1 MSDEITLDA
10 AANNTESEKHIGNQ
24 TPTASRTREY
34 EQTLG
39 DECIELYNS
48 TGRTAQQWQELLIY
62 DILAVNS
69 DGLWT
74 HTKYGYSV
82 PRRNGKSEVLIMR
95 CLWGIR
101 NGERILWTAHRTTT
115 SHSAWEKL
123 GRLMSLTGLK
133 EKEDYCT
140 TKQFGLERIYMTGG
154 EGVINFRTRS
164 TKGGLGEGYDLLIID
179 EAQEYTIDQ
188 ESALKYVVTDSMNP
202 QTLFCGTPPTPTSS
216 GTVFTKLRQTTLA
229 GEGENTGWAEW
240 SVESLVDIRN
250 KEYWYKTNPSL
261 GTIFTERSV
270 MDEVGQ
276 DNVDFCIQRLGLW
289 LKYNQKSA
297 ISRTEWE
304 ALKVDGMPSF
314 VGKLFV
320 GVKVSNDGGSV
331 SLSIAVKTADDKIYV
346 EAIDCRPVRDGY
358 DWIVNFIKKAD
369 VEKVAIDGASGQR
382 ILEDMLK
389 QEHCRPPVLP
399 TVKEVIT
406 ANALFESAV
415 YASTICHGGQPSM
428 TQIVSNCDKR
438 PIGASGGFGYKAIIE
453 GADITLMDSAILA
466 HWLCSTAKERRKQR
480 IGY

>member
-1 MSDEITLDA
+1 MSDITLDA
-10 AANNTESEKHIGNQ
+10 AVNNTESEKRLGNQ
-24 TPTASRTREY
+24 EPTASRTHEY
-34 EQTLG
+34 
-39 DECIELYNS
+39 DETFGADCVELYNS

-62 DILAVNS
+62 DILAIN
-69 DGLWT
+69 DEGLWV

-82 PRRNGKSEVLIMR
+82 PRRNGKSEILLMR

-101 NGERILWTAHRTTT
+101 NGEHILWTAHRTTT

-123 GRLMSLTGLK
+123 GRLMALTGLK

-140 TKQFGLERIYMTGG
+140 TKQFGLERIYMTNG
-154 EGVINFRTRS
+154 EGYINFRTRS

-188 ESALKYVVTDSMNP
+188 ESALKYVVTDSANP

-240 SVESLVDIRN
+240 SVDSLVDIRN
-250 KEYWYKTNPSL
+250 KEFWYKTNPSL

-297 ISRTEWE
+297 ISKTEWE
-304 ALKVDGMPSF
+304 SLKVDGMPNF
-314 VGKLFV
+314 IGKLFV
-320 GVKVSNDGGSV
+320 GVKISQDGGSV
-331 SLSIAVKTADDKIYV
+331 SLSIAVKTADEKIYV
-346 EAIDCRPVRDGY
+346 EAIDCKPVRDGY
-358 DWIVNFIKKAD
+358 EWIVNFIKKAD

-382 ILEDMLK
+382 ILADMMH
-389 QEHCRPPVLP
+389 QERCRPPVLP
-399 TVKEVIT
+399 TVREIIT

-415 YASTICHGGQPSM
+415 YASSICHGDQPSL

-438 PIGASGGFGYKAIIE
+438 PIGSSGGFGYKAIIE

-466 HWLCSTAKERRKQR
+466 HWLCSTAKEKRKQR
-480 IGY
+480 ISY